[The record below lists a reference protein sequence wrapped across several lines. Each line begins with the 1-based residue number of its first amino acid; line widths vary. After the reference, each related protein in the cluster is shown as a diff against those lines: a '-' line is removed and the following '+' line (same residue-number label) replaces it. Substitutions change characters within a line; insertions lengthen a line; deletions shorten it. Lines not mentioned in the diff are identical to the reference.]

1 MTIFQGGVEVST
13 AELLILVLLALAA
26 VFSLLQWGMLL
37 RQGWSVR
44 ALADR
49 LARIEESNAQLAD
62 IVRDELGRSRVE
74 SAQSARED
82 REEVT
87 DAIHRFNQMVLGSL
101 NELTDRSGEQSEK
114 LRDGLTATLR
124 ALQME
129 LAGRS
134 DVLRGAVDD
143 QLKSV
148 QADSRQ
154 GREEMGNA
162 LRRFGELLKDQLDG
176 VAILLRNQLD
186 AVSSQF
192 VLHLSSLT
200 QNNEQ
205 SLDLLRRTIEER
217 LGALQADNHHQLEQM
232 RQTVDEKLH
241 TTLEQRLGDAFK
253 QVSDRLELVH
263 QGLGEMQ
270 TLASGVGDLKK
281 VLTNVKVRGTWGEVQ
296 LQTLLE
302 QMLTTDQYAVNVAT
316 RPGSNERVEF
326 AIRLPGRGSGDSVV
340 WLPIDAKFPVEDYQR
355 LVSAQESGDVAAV
368 ETSGRSLENRIKNE
382 ARAIRDKYLEP
393 PHTTD
398 FALLFLPIEGLY
410 AEVIRRPGLSDTL
423 QRDYRITVTGP
434 TTLTAILNSLQM
446 GFRTLAIE
454 ARSSDVWK
462 TLGEV
467 RSEFQR
473 FAGVLEKTKKKL
485 DEARS
490 TIDQAETRTR
500 QISRKLGRV
509 GELPADA
516 LRLRLSEG
524 PEPSTEE
531 DAGLADRGSGS

>member
-200 QNNEQ
+200 QHNEQ

-355 LVSAQESGDVAAV
+355 LVNAQESGDVAAV

-467 RSEFQR
+467 RSEFHR
-473 FAGVLEKTKKKL
+473 FAGVPEKTKKKL

-516 LRLRLSEG
+516 LRHRRLES
-524 PEPSTEE
+524 PEPPTEE
-531 DAGLADRGSGS
+531 DAGLADNGGGS